1 MAIKPSPFQKKS
13 IDIVIKF
20 LGAKTIKEKKAY
32 KNEFIELHAHQM
44 QQRRGI
50 WNHNFR
56 IKKKHIARIQ
66 KDFVRD
72 ISFQLYLR
80 SYWKQGMSFHF
91 YLRTYWENKSKRL
104 IKG

>member
-1 MAIKPSPFQKKS
+1 MPIGLSPFQKKS
-13 IDIVIKF
+13 DGIVIEF
-20 LGAKTIKEKKAY
+20 LGAKTIKEKKAC
-32 KNEFIELHAHQM
+32 KDEFIEMHAHQM

-50 WNHNFR
+50 WNCNFR

-66 KDFVRD
+66 KDFVSA

-80 SYWKQGMSFHF
+80 SYWEQDMSFHF
-91 YLRTYWENKSKRL
+91 YLRTYWKNKYKRL